1 MKFRIFV
8 SLRKGILD
16 PEAEE
21 IKKTIQNLGYN
32 NIKNISK
39 GKFFDIEVNNAK
51 EENNKKKISSISNEL
66 LANPVTENFK
76 IIKLKN

>member
-66 LANPVTENFK
+66 LANPVIENFK

>member
-39 GKFFDIEVNNAK
+39 GKFFDIEVNNAE

-66 LANPVTENFK
+66 LANPVIENFK